1 MSQLPNNK
9 ENILG
14 IDYGLV
20 NTGIAICD
28 NGIVSPLTIIN
39 SKNFNHLQSSLSTLV
54 VKNKINKIVVGL
66 PLSANGS
73 ENPQT
78 LKVRQFVNNLKKYI
92 KIPIVFI
99 NEYGS
104 TQEFLSSGV
113 VSNVSRKK
121 VKNNDMYS
129 AALIIEYYLES
140 LN

>member
-1 MSQLPNNK
+1 MSQSQNSK
-9 ENILG
+9 ESILG

-20 NTGIAICD
+20 NTGIALCEH
-28 NGIVSPLTIIN
+28 GVVSPLTIVN
-39 SKNFNHLQSSLSTLV
+39 SKNFNHLQSSLASLV
-54 VKNKINKIVVGL
+54 IKNKISKIVVGL
-66 PLSANGS
+66 PLSANGT

-92 KIPIVFI
+92 KIPIVFV

-104 TQEFLSSGV
+104 TQEFLSNGV
-113 VSNVSRKK
+113 VSNASRKK
-121 VKNNDMYS
+121 IKNNDKYS

>member
-1 MSQLPNNK
+1 MSPSQNNK
-9 ENILG
+9 ESILG

-20 NTGIAICD
+20 NTGVALCED
-28 NGIVSPLTIIN
+28 GVVSPLTIIN
-39 SKNFNHLQSSLSTLV
+39 SKNFNHLQSSLSSLV
-54 VKNKINKIVVGL
+54 IKNKISKIVVGL

-92 KIPIVFI
+92 KVPIVFV

-104 TQEFLSSGV
+104 TQEFLANGV
-113 VSNVSRKK
+113 ISNVSRKK
-121 VKNNDMYS
+121 VKNNDKYS